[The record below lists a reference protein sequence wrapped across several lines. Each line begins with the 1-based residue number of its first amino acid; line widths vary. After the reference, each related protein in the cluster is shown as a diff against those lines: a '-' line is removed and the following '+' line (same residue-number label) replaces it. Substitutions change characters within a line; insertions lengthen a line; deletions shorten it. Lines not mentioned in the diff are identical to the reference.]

1 MRIFSQRSRRAQ
13 KSGLTAEA
21 VLAIMRTNPNSQVSQ
36 MNYLNRDEVWK
47 LLCEYT
53 TQDYLRNHH
62 LAVEAAMKWY
72 AKKHGQDENLWGNV
86 GLIHDFAYEKFPDQH
101 PQIDGEIL
109 RQQGWPENLVVTV
122 MSHGDHLDIPRTEL
136 IQKTLYAVDELTGL
150 VIAVARVRPSKKIA
164 DVDVAAVK
172 KKWKDKAFARGVK
185 REDIEKGAMDLGVPL
200 DEHIGNVI
208 ESLKGTADALGI

>member
-1 MRIFSQRSRRAQ
+1 MD
-13 KSGLTAEA
+13 
-21 VLAIMRTNPNSQVSQ
+21 P
-36 MNYLNRDEVWK
+36 LNRTEVWQ

-53 TQDYLRNHH
+53 TQDYLRKHH

-72 AKKHGQDENLWGNV
+72 ARKFGADENLWGNV

-101 PQIDGEIL
+101 PQKDGEIL
-109 RQQGWPENLVVTV
+109 REHGWDEHLVATV

-150 VIAVARVRPSKKIA
+150 VIAVALVRPSKKIA

-172 KKWKDKAFARGVK
+172 KKWKDKAFARGVH
-185 REDIEKGAMDLGVPL
+185 REQIVKGAEELGVPL

-208 ESLKGTADALGI
+208 EGLKEVAAVLGL

>member
-1 MRIFSQRSRRAQ
+1 M
-13 KSGLTAEA
+13 
-21 VLAIMRTNPNSQVSQ
+21 NP
-36 MNYLNRDEVWK
+36 LNRDEVWQ
-47 LLCEYT
+47 LLCQYT
-53 TQDYLRNHH
+53 QADYLRKHH

-72 AKKHGQDENLWGNV
+72 ASKYGQDENLWGNV

-101 PQIDGEIL
+101 PQKDGEIL
-109 RQQGWPENLVVTV
+109 REHGWNENLVLTV

-150 VIAVARVRPSKKIA
+150 VIAVALVRPSKKIA

-172 KKWKDKAFARGVK
+172 RKWKDKAFARGVH
-185 REDIEKGAMDLGVPL
+185 REQIVKGAEELGVPL

-208 ESLKGTADALGI
+208 EALKGSAEALGL

>member
-1 MRIFSQRSRRAQ
+1 M
-13 KSGLTAEA
+13 
-21 VLAIMRTNPNSQVSQ
+21 NP
-36 MNYLNRDEVWK
+36 LNRDEVWQ

-53 TQDYLRNHH
+53 QADYLRKHH

-72 AKKHGQDENLWGNV
+72 AGKYGEDETLWGNV

-101 PQIDGEIL
+101 PQKDGEIL
-109 RQQGWPENLVVTV
+109 RELGWPENLVVTI

-150 VIAVARVRPSKKIA
+150 VIAVALVRPSKKIA

-172 KKWKDKAFARGVK
+172 KKWKDKAFARGVH
-185 REDIEKGAMDLGVPL
+185 REQITKGAEELGVPL
-200 DEHIGNVI
+200 DEHIGNVL
-208 ESLKGTADALGI
+208 EALKGSAETLGV